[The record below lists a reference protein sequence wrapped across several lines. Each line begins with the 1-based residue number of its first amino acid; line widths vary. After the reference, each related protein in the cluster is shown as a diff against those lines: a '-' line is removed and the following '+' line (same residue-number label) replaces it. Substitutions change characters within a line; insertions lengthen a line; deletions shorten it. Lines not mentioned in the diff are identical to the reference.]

1 MALIRQRLL
10 FLPRLRRA
18 SFSSGS
24 AGTEIAC
31 LIKSLIQRLGLDQP
45 EHAYK
50 LRLLASSASL
60 PLEGAE
66 GVQSRTYLRDLFAPF
81 GTSISEDDPGSTD
94 PRFWNECIIQ
104 GVPHIPPARAGGIPS
119 EPFAQL
125 MMAALEGKDGFVGIL
140 DRTPALEA
148 AISKAAAALGV
159 VATAQ
164 ASLEKLLAE
173 AAAGLLTHACKNDDT
188 IRATTPESI
197 AARYLPRA
205 ATTLSWLS
213 AD

>member
-1 MALIRQRLL
+1 MALIRQRLISTSSST
-10 FLPRLRRA
+10 
-18 SFSSGS
+18 SFICSGS

-104 GVPHIPPARAGGIPS
+104 GVRISLARAGGIPS

-164 ASLEKLLAE
+164 ARLRSTKRLLNMLVKTMTLS
-173 AAAGLLTHACKNDDT
+173 GHTRNRLLRIC
-188 IRATTPESI
+188 PGQ
-197 AARYLPRA
+197 
-205 ATTLSWLS
+205 TTLSWLS